1 VETRG
6 KIKKP
11 IFPPFPTSLKNSPRN
26 AASFSQFP
34 QLLRLLEEKKGKTT
48 KLVLTFLGLLMEATL
63 SAGDQWELARDVVFL
78 AVPQCEKP
86 TRCEKRSAWLPVKQ
100 GLSSYDIL
108 LSGEFA

>member
-63 SAGDQWELARDVVFL
+63 SVFCEAWAFGNAAQLKNHASRRLPLAAHAQRG
-78 AVPQCEKP
+78 
-86 TRCEKRSAWLPVKQ
+86 S
-100 GLSSYDIL
+100 
-108 LSGEFA
+108 